1 MRIKRQ
7 LEAASQTLPWEAV
20 DADDVVVVAVAVAD
34 AVNAAAEEEEY
45 EEKHKECA

>member
-20 DADDVVVVAVAVAD
+20 DADDVVVVAVAV
-34 AVNAAAEEEEY
+34 NAAAEEEEY